1 MRIISGK
8 YRGKTIFPGKDFNSR
23 PTTDF
28 AKESLFNILANIVDF
43 GQVKVLDL
51 FAGTGGI
58 GFEFASR
65 GSMQVDAV
73 ENNFR
78 HFEFIKKTAKELKF
92 DEYKAIKSDVLK
104 YIERCPFK
112 YDIIFADPP
121 YDWEQTEK
129 LPGLVFE
136 SGIMAPEAMF
146 ILEHSKRVSFA
157 GNQRMF
163 DHRVYGNVHFS
174 FFR

>member
-8 YRGKTIFPGKDFNSR
+8 YRGKTIFPGKEFSAR

-28 AKESLFNILANIVDF
+28 AKEGLFNILANTIDF
-43 GQVKVLDL
+43 ESVKVLDL

-65 GSMQVDAV
+65 GSEQVDAV
-73 ENNFR
+73 EVNFKHHDFLR
-78 HFEFIKKTAKELKF
+78 KTAKDLQF
-92 DEYKAIKSDVLK
+92 DSYKAIKSDALK
-104 YIERCPFK
+104 YIEKCPFK
-112 YDIIFADPP
+112 YDLIFADPP
-121 YDWEQTEK
+121 FDWEHTLE
-129 LPGLVFE
+129 LPGVVFAA
-136 SGIMAPEAMF
+136 GIMAPDAIF
-146 ILEHSKRVSFA
+146 ILEHPKNISFA
-157 GNQRMF
+157 GNPRLY

>member
-8 YRGKTIFPGKDFNSR
+8 YRGKTIHPGKEFSAR

-28 AKESLFNILANIVDF
+28 AKESLFNILANSVDF
-43 GQVKVLDL
+43 EELKVLDL

-65 GSMQVDAV
+65 GSIQVDAV
-73 ENNFR
+73 ESSFK
-78 HFEFIKKTAKELKF
+78 HHEFIRKVARDLNFEG
-92 DEYKAIKSDVLK
+92 YRAIKSEVLK
-104 YIERCPFK
+104 YIERCPYK

-121 YDWEQTEK
+121 FEWEHTEE
-129 LPGLVFE
+129 LPGVIFG
-136 SGIMAPEAMF
+136 SGILEKEGIF
-146 ILEHSKRVSFA
+146 ILEHPKRISFA
-157 GNQRMF
+157 GTPRMY
-163 DHRVYGNVHFS
+163 DHRVYGNLHFS

>member
-8 YRGKTIFPGKDFNSR
+8 YRGKTIFAGKDFNSR

-28 AKESLFNILANIVDF
+28 AKESLFNILANSIDF
-43 GQVKVLDL
+43 ETIKVLDL

-65 GSMQVDAV
+65 GSIQVDSV
-73 ENNFR
+73 EINFR
-78 HFEFIKKTAKELKF
+78 QYEFIRKIAKDLQF
-92 DEYKAIKSDVLK
+92 DGFKAIKSDVMK
-104 YIERCPFK
+104 YIEKCPYK

-121 YDWEQTEK
+121 FDWEHTDK
-129 LPGLVFE
+129 LPEAVFDA
-136 SGIMAPEAMF
+136 GIMAPDGIF
-146 ILEHSKRVSFA
+146 ILEHSRRISFA
-157 GNQRMF
+157 GNSRMY
-163 DHRVYGNVHFS
+163 DHRVYGNLHFS

>member
-8 YRGKTIFPGKDFNSR
+8 YRGKTIFTGKEFQSR

-28 AKESLFNILANIVDF
+28 AKESLFNILANSVDF
-43 GQVKVLDL
+43 EDVKVLDL

-65 GSMQVDAV
+65 GSSHVDAV
-73 ENNFR
+73 EGNFK
-78 HFEFIKKTAKELKF
+78 HHEFIRKIAKDLQFEG
-92 DEYKAIKSDVLK
+92 YKAIKSDVLK

-112 YDIIFADPP
+112 YDIVFADPP
-121 YDWEQTEK
+121 FDWEHTEE
-129 LPGLVFE
+129 LPTVVFG
-136 SGIMAPEAMF
+136 SGILEAEGML
-146 ILEHSKRVSFA
+146 IVEHPKRISFA
-157 GNQRMF
+157 GNARLF